1 MSFLGLPRRI
11 GSGAGVT
18 VPGTSEVIG
27 RESELRVL
35 GDFVSGL
42 DGRSAAVLLAGE
54 AGTGKTTLWHVAV
67 ETARVEGHRVLVTR
81 PAAAEARLGFA
92 GLRDLLEDV
101 VSEVLDAVPGPQA
114 DVLRVALLLERPGRT
129 AVEQPVVAAAFLSAL
144 RALSAARPVLVA
156 VDDAQW
162 LDAPTAAVLGFAWRR
177 MRTEPVGLLL
187 AQRAGEALPV
197 ALSSVEAVSR
207 VAVGPLGMDALHQ
220 LLQRRLGLLF
230 PGPTLRRLYS
240 VARGNPFYAL
250 ELGPAFDLYRAEV
263 AAGAPAPGPARL
275 LDLGADRLAR
285 PPPPARPAPA
295 GRA

>member
-54 AGTGKTTLWHVAV
+54 AGTGKTTLWQVAV

-129 AVEQPVVAAAFLSAL
+129 AVEQPVVAAAVLSAL
-144 RALSAARPVLVA
+144 RARTPPRPGRIA
-156 VDDAQW
+156 
-162 LDAPTAAVLGFAWRR
+162 G
-177 MRTEPVGLLL
+177 GH
-187 AQRAGEALPV
+187 AQR
-197 ALSSVEAVSR
+197 
-207 VAVGPLGMDALHQ
+207 
-220 LLQRRLGLLF
+220 
-230 PGPTLRRLYS
+230 
-240 VARGNPFYAL
+240 RG
-250 ELGPAFDLYRAEV
+250 GPAPP
-263 AAGAPAPGPARL
+263 AGGFPAPRL
-275 LDLGADRLAR
+275 
-285 PPPPARPAPA
+285 
-295 GRA
+295 